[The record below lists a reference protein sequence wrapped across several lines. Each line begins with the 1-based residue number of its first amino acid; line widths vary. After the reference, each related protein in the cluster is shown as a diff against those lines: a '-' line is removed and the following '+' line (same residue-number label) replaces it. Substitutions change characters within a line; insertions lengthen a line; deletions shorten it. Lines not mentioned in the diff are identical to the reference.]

1 MRDIEKHN
9 HRLFV
14 DRFRGYGGPVYVL
27 NPDRSIAEMIENRLK
42 SPYVIWVPEKWN
54 VLSAAMMDRILGDDR
69 NEPLRDAYPAWT
81 TAPAAASR
89 FRTAGNR
96 RQNRDVDGAVQKQ
109 ARWSGALV
117 GSMPTQW
124 RLESSRFGTNG
135 HRQCRSARSFRAK
148 PGCCRFLLFEAGHL
162 ETEN

>member
-9 HRLFV
+9 RRLFV

-69 NEPLRDAYPAWT
+69 NEPLRDAY
-81 TAPAAASR
+81 SR
-89 FRTAGNR
+89 LDDRTGGSVAFSDR
-96 RQNRDVDGAVQKQ
+96 RK
-109 ARWSGALV
+109 S
-117 GSMPTQW
+117 PT
-124 RLESSRFGTNG
+124 
-135 HRQCRSARSFRAK
+135 K
-148 PGCCRFLLFEAGHL
+148 PGC
-162 ETEN
+162 